1 MPRNLTGGSGHK
13 GRANGEGNT
22 AKKNRI
28 FVENFISDMK
38 TEGKCEGV
46 FVGRVLSKMG
56 EGRMQVFFL
65 VGDRPVTIIA
75 PIKGSLRGRGKSQ
88 AHIDTGS
95 LVLLSD
101 TGLSGALSH
110 EIVAVVQPDV
120 VPTLSKAMTLDARLL
135 AKEVTD
141 TKELEKKLEDQGGF
155 VFDGEDDI
163 SEDDID
169 NI

>member
-1 MPRNLTGGSGHK
+1 MPRNTTGGSGHK

-28 FVENFISDMK
+28 FVENFISDMR
-38 TEGKCEGV
+38 TEGKCDGV
-46 FVGRVLSKMG
+46 FVGRVLAKMG
-56 EGRMQVFFL
+56 DGRMNVFFL
-65 VGDRPVTIIA
+65 DEDRPTSLIV

-95 LVLLSD
+95 VVLLVE

-120 VPTLSKAMTLDARLL
+120 VPILSKAMTLDARIL
-135 AKEVTD
+135 AKDVTD
-141 TKELEKKLEDQGGF
+141 VKELSRKIEEQGGF
-155 VFDGEDDI
+155 VFDGEVDD
-163 SEDDID
+163 DDID
-169 NI
+169 AI